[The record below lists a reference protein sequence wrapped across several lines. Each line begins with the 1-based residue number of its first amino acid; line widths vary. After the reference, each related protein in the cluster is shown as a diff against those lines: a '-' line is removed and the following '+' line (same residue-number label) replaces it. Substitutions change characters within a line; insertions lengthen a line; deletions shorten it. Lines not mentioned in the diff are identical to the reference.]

1 MNNSS
6 VRLRNWLFA
15 GLALVLLT
23 SKFAYAHGALAVGST
38 GDVAKDG
45 YSIGINYN
53 SATPEEARQGVL
65 SWCWCRS
72 HGSPLTKPKC
82 ELLFTFQ
89 HQCVSE
95 AQDPKVGTPGVGWA
109 LGSNKEEAEKVA
121 LSNCRLTAGKARQQ
135 FCKIVNSVCDTTP

>member
-1 MNNSS
+1 MNHSS
-6 VRLRNWLFA
+6 WRWLPA
-15 GLALVLLT
+15 SLALFLLAPAL
-23 SKFAYAHGALAVGST
+23 AYAHGALAVGNT

-53 SATPEEARQGVL
+53 SATPEEARQGAL
-65 SWCWCRS
+65 SWCRS

-109 LGSNKEEAEKVA
+109 LGSTKEEAEKVA